1 MPLIALIP
9 KQQPE
14 MTYGT
19 MERALKMADMC
30 YGTKVVAC
38 HYNKKGQFTK
48 KHTLYTY
55 IIYI

>member
-19 MERALKMADMC
+19 RERALRMADMC
-30 YGTKVVAC
+30 CGTKVVAC
-38 HYNKKGQFTK
+38 HYNKMANSQRT
-48 KHTLYTY
+48 HTV
-55 IIYI
+55 

>member
-14 MTYGT
+14 MTCGT
-19 MERALKMADMC
+19 MERALKMAGTC

-38 HYNKKGQFTK
+38 HFNKMDSS
-48 KHTLYTY
+48 
-55 IIYI
+55 